1 MKIITRVFENLP
13 VLGLVILLLP
23 ATAYAAPSVDSFRSM
38 TGNFAEVT
46 RNGKTVFI
54 DLGSGRV
61 YDSVETY
68 PNSPKILI
76 TGKNGKSGVVRDD
89 GKVLVNPEYDE
100 VQLYPEGYIS
110 VKKNGR
116 SGRFLESGEPVIPCS
131 YTSISDGFGLTILER
146 DGKYGWYSSG
156 KGKIVFPV
164 ECDSLSFFYK
174 TADFA
179 ETVKNGLH
187 GIINVDGRIVS
198 GPVYEKIEYFD
209 ADVFGVRKNG
219 RWGLVKGDGKILCE
233 CRFDSFSRGD
243 YGCAVVSEKGRYG
256 YVNIDGKLIT
266 PLSYDD
272 AEPFEMFLGKVTR
285 SGKEGVVNLD
295 GKEIVP
301 CAYSSV
307 NISQYPEF
315 DPAYFRTEEFIR
327 GGHEIKSADAAIFVT
342 AGKKTGLLD
351 YEGKTILPPEF
362 ESIVI
367 FHQKNTAYIS
377 AKKNGKE
384 GLYDASGKQVFPHEY
399 DLFTLNIDERYGSG
413 GRKDDPHC
421 GGLAQMEKNG
431 KIGIFDESMRIVIPP
446 DFTKIEYFRQG
457 LFLVYRDDACGMYRY
472 DGKMIIPV
480 KEKRRIDYIE
490 GDRLLAEDDYSTHS
504 VYDLNG
510 NLLYSDEKLSE
521 GDRLR
526 PGKFSSGLSKLGSE
540 REGNSFISLNG
551 KVIRFEGYPFVSAF
565 SDGSAVALT
574 VDEKFGIINTAGK
587 TILPFEYSDVSGSG
601 SDHYVVIEKKDESGE
616 HLGIAEKATGK
627 IILPAAYERVN
638 EGEQGNFFLF
648 FVPGEERS
656 LVGAADKN
664 GKIIV
669 KPECTSITP
678 TGNGKYLI
686 LGKGDTCSACDLS
699 GAVVIQP
706 FKGDIEPLSRENF
719 WPVKIVTDKGARII
733 DSTGKTLLE
742 AKYAE

>member
-23 ATAYAAPSVDSFRSM
+23 ATAYAAPSVDSFRFLN
-38 TGNFAEVT
+38 GNFAEGT
-46 RNGKTVFI
+46 RNGKTVFV
-54 DLGSGRV
+54 DLVSGRM
-61 YDSVETY
+61 YDSVEPYTNK
-68 PNSPKILI
+68 PDILI
-76 TGKNGKSGVVRDD
+76 IGYKGKFGVAHGD

-110 VKKNGR
+110 VKKDGR
-116 SGRFLESGEPVIPCS
+116 CGRFLESGEPVIPCA
-131 YTSISDGFGLTILER
+131 YGRISEGSGITFLER
-146 DGKYGWYSSG
+146 DGKQGWYSPE
-156 KGKIVFPV
+156 KKKIIFPV
-164 ECDSLSFFYK
+164 VYDEISCPSMTVDYI
-174 TADFA
+174 
-179 ETVKNGLH
+179 ETKKDGRY
-187 GIINVDGRIVS
+187 GIMTVDGKVVFE
-198 GPVYEKIEYFD
+198 PVYEKIDYFD
-209 ADVFGVRKNG
+209 DGVFGVRQNG
-219 RWGLVKGDGKILCE
+219 RWGLVKGDGSVLCE
-233 CRFDSFSRGD
+233 CRFDSFLPGY
-243 YGCAVVSEKGRYG
+243 YGYAVVSERGRSG
-256 YVNIDGKLIT
+256 YVNLEGRIAV

-272 AEPFEMFLGKVTR
+272 ADQFQMFLGKVSLR
-285 SGKEGVVNLD
+285 GKEGIIND
-295 GKEIVP
+295 EGKEIVP
-301 CAYSSV
+301 CVYSSV
-307 NISQYPEF
+307 RISQYPEF
-315 DPAYFRTEEFIR
+315 DPGYFNRNTSCNCDYPVRKET
-327 GGHEIKSADAAIFVT
+327 SAIFVSV
-342 AGKKTGLLD
+342 GRKDGLLD
-351 YEGKTILPPEF
+351 YQGKTILKPEF

-367 FHQKNTAYIS
+367 FHQKNTTYIS

-384 GLYDASGKQVFPHEY
+384 GLYDVSGKQVFPHEY
-399 DLFTLNIDERYGSG
+399 DLFTLNIDNRYGDIN
-413 GRKDDPHC
+413 RKNDPLC
-421 GGLAQMEKNG
+421 GGFVQMEKNG
-431 KIGIFDESMRIVIPP
+431 LKGLFDEKMNVVIPAE
-446 DFTKIEYFRQG
+446 FSQVEYFRQG
-457 LFLVYRDDACGMYRY
+457 LFLVYRGEACGLYRY
-472 DGKMIIPV
+472 DGRIIIPV

-526 PGKFSSGLSKLGSE
+526 PGKFSSGLSKLGNE

-551 KVIRFEGYPFVSAF
+551 KAIRFDRYPFVSAF

-574 VDEKFGIINTAGK
+574 VDEKFGIIDTAGK
-587 TILPFEYSDVSGSG
+587 TILSFEYSDVSGSG

-678 TGNGKYLI
+678 SGNGKYLI
-686 LGKGDTCSACDLS
+686 LGKGETCSACDLS
-699 GAVVIQP
+699 GSVVIQP
-706 FKGDIEPLSRENF
+706 FKGDIESLSKENF